1 MYFFW
6 VLADTLEIGRM
17 DSPTS
22 NIRWA
27 RLSFHQ
33 WSKVEKI
40 KKLFLGYCFGVLLF
54 VLLNNHVEI
63 SCCYSLS
70 RGFSLGIDLIMNLI
84 HQSIFCKNSFP
95 CDILGK
101 FNNSLTIWQFGTR
114 NYIMFSIKRGLELA
128 LPYLGKWYPQI
139 LTRINCKMKN
149 KS

>member
-1 MYFFW
+1 
-6 VLADTLEIGRM
+6 M

-70 RGFSLGIDLIMNLI
+70 RGFSLGID
-84 HQSIFCKNSFP
+84 FA
-95 CDILGK
+95 K
-101 FNNSLTIWQFGTR
+101 FHH
-114 NYIMFSIKRGLELA
+114 ELDTSKYFLQKQ
-128 LPYLGKWYPQI
+128 LP
-139 LTRINCKMKN
+139 M
-149 KS
+149 